1 MRGRKSDKNR
11 HRFVANFESRLRDKS
26 KVRGRVVRRSVG
38 LKTQANPP
46 VKSEKNL
53 RRRKFRVQERESL
66 KSLNIRLF
74 HRELSLKRK
83 CKAAA
88 TVFNRFTNENGISQ
102 LAIER

>member
-1 MRGRKSDKNR
+1 MLQNLKLGVSEEKKDSEKPEIRVRS
-11 HRFVANFESRLRDKS
+11 VKS
-26 KVRGRVVRRSVG
+26 K
-38 LKTQANPP
+38 
-46 VKSEKNL
+46 KNL